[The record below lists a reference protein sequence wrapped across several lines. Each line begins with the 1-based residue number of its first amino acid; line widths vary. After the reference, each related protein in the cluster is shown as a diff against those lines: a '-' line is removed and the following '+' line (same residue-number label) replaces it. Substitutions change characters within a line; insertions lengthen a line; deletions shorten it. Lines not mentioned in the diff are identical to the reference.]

1 MRDLLRHHGAL
12 EEDLAALESGKVHAA
27 VSPDPAPVM
36 THRQVQQ
43 QDGDML
49 ETGDENSFL
58 YRSRS
63 TGCCSGRA
71 DSSLLPAPTPSLRLH
86 TAPGPH
92 KPWIIFLDPGGAD
105 RLHQVG
111 GLQAELQAVRDAV
124 LAADAGL
131 LQPGTVSHL
140 SSVMI
145 S

>member
-1 MRDLLRHHGAL
+1 MLKLFPSQIAFHRMLLGPGGLVTPA
-12 EEDLAALESGKVHAA
+12 GTHA
-27 VSPDPAPVM
+27 V
-36 THRQVQQ
+36 TQV
-43 QDGDML
+43 
-49 ETGDENSFL
+49 
-58 YRSRS
+58 
-63 TGCCSGRA
+63 
-71 DSSLLPAPTPSLRLH
+71 H
-86 TAPGPH
+86 TAPGPD